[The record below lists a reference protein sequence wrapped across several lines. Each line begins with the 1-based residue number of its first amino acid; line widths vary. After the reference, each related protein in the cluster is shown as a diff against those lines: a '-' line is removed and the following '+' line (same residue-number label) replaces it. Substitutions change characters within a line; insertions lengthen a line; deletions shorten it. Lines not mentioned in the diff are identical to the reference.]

1 MKTYS
6 ILFIPLLFLATLQS
20 TYAEVWGSTGHRV
33 IGAVA
38 QKHLTPKAAEQV
50 NALLG
55 GMSLAFV
62 STYADEIRSEDRY
75 DHLAPWHYVNMNQST
90 RYSEADKNPKGDIV
104 TAIQTCVE
112 ILKNPTS
119 SQEDKA
125 FHLKLLV
132 HFIGD
137 IHQPFHA
144 GRKEDRGGNSIDLFW
159 FGKRTNLHRLWDTDL
174 IEHYNMSYSELAA
187 HLPKRTSEQKSD
199 IMAAPLLDWVN
210 QSQDLANI
218 LYEKTPQGARLGY
231 VYHYQNFETVR
242 EQLLDAGLRLAAT
255 LNAIFDPAGNG
266 RN

>member
-1 MKTYS
+1 MKTYLTTG
-6 ILFIPLLFLATLQS
+6 ILLLFFATLQN
-20 TYAEVWGSTGHRV
+20 TYAEVWGSTGHRA

-62 STYADEIRSEDRY
+62 STYADEIRSDDRY
-75 DHLAPWHYVNMNQST
+75 GHLAPWHYVNMDQNT
-90 RYSEADKNPKGDIV
+90 RYIDANKNPKGDIV
-104 TAIQTCVE
+104 TAIQSCIE
-112 ILKNPTS
+112 ILKNPS
-119 SQEDKA
+119 SSKEDKT

-132 HFIGD
+132 HFVGD

-187 HLPKRTSEQKSD
+187 HLPSHTPENKGE

-210 QSQDLANI
+210 QSQDLANT
-218 LYEKTPQGARLGY
+218 LYDKTPQGSRLGY

-242 EQLLDAGLRLAAT
+242 KQLLDAGLRLAAT
-255 LNAIFDPAGNG
+255 LNAIFDPAANG
-266 RN
+266 

>member
-1 MKTYS
+1 MKAYS
-6 ILFIPLLFLATLQS
+6 PIVLFLLFFITIQS
-20 TYAEVWGSTGHRV
+20 AYAEAWGSTGHRV

-38 QKHLTPKAAEQV
+38 QKHLTPKSAEQV

-62 STYADEIRSEDRY
+62 STYADEIRSDNRY
-75 DHLAPWHYVNMNQST
+75 DHLAPWHYVNMDQNT
-90 RYSEADKNPKGDIV
+90 RYNEADKNPKSDIV
-104 TAIQTCVE
+104 TAIQTCIE
-112 ILKNPTS
+112 ILKNPVS

-125 FHLKLLV
+125 FYLKLLV

-187 HLPKRTSEQKSD
+187 HLPKRTTDEKAVV
-199 IMAAPLLDWVN
+199 MAAPLLDWVN
-210 QSQDLANI
+210 QSQDLANA
-218 LYEKTPQGARLGY
+218 LYDKTPEGTRLGY
-231 VYHYQNFETVR
+231 VYHYQHFQTVR

-255 LNAIFDPAGNG
+255 LNAIFDPAD
-266 RN
+266 

>member
-1 MKTYS
+1 MKAYLR
-6 ILFIPLLFLATLQS
+6 IAFFLFYFATPHYAS
-20 TYAEVWGSTGHRV
+20 AEVWGSTGHRV

-38 QKHLTPKAAEQV
+38 QKHLTPKTAQQV

-62 STYADEIRSEDRY
+62 STYADEIRSDNRY
-75 DHLAPWHYVNMNQST
+75 DHLAPWHYVNMDQHT
-90 RYSEADKNPKGDIV
+90 RYHEAEKTTKGDVV
-104 TAIQTCVE
+104 TAIKTCIE
-112 ILKNPTS
+112 TLKNPTAS
-119 SQEDKA
+119 KEDKA
-125 FHLKLLV
+125 FYLKLLV

-187 HLPKRTSEQKSD
+187 DLPKRTTDEKAVV
-199 IMAAPLLDWVN
+199 MAAPLLDWVN
-210 QSQDLANI
+210 QSQDLANT
-218 LYEKTPQGARLGY
+218 LYDKTPQGSRLGY

-242 EQLLDAGLRLAAT
+242 KQLLFAGLRLAAT
-255 LNAIFDPAGNG
+255 LNTIFDPVQNG
-266 RN
+266 

>member
-1 MKTYS
+1 MKSYAS
-6 ILFIPLLFLATLQS
+6 IVLILLFFVTTQN
-20 TYAEVWGSTGHRV
+20 TYAAAWGNTGHRV

-38 QKHLTPKAAEQV
+38 QKHLTPRAAEQV

-62 STYADEIRSEDRY
+62 STYADEIRSDDRY
-75 DHLAPWHYVNMNQST
+75 DHLAPWHYVNMDQNIC
-90 RYSEADKNPKGDIV
+90 YKEAEKNPKGDIV
-104 TAIQTCVE
+104 TAIQICIE
-112 ILKNPTS
+112 ILKSPTS

-125 FHLKLLV
+125 FRLKLLV

-187 HLPKRTSEQKSD
+187 HLPKCTTKQKSD
-199 IMAAPLLDWVN
+199 IMTAPLLDWVN

-218 LYEKTPQGARLGY
+218 LYDKTPQGTRLGY

-242 EQLLDAGLRLAAT
+242 KQLLDAGLRLAAT
-255 LNAIFDPAGNG
+255 LNAIFDPTANG
-266 RN
+266 

>member
-1 MKTYS
+1 MKTYLTTG
-6 ILFIPLLFLATLQS
+6 ILLLFFATLQN
-20 TYAEVWGSTGHRV
+20 TYAEVWGSTGHRA

-62 STYADEIRSEDRY
+62 STYADEIRSDDRY
-75 DHLAPWHYVNMNQST
+75 GHLAPWHYVNMDQNT
-90 RYSEADKNPKGDIV
+90 RYIDANKNPKGDIV
-104 TAIQTCVE
+104 TAIQSCIE
-112 ILKNPTS
+112 ILKNPS
-119 SQEDKA
+119 SSKEDKT

-132 HFIGD
+132 HFVGD

-187 HLPKRTSEQKSD
+187 HLPRHTPEQKGE
-199 IMAAPLLDWVN
+199 IMAASLLDWVN
-210 QSQDLANI
+210 QSQDLANT
-218 LYEKTPQGARLGY
+218 LYDKTPQGSRLGY

-242 EQLLDAGLRLAAT
+242 KQLLDAGLRLAAT
-255 LNAIFDPAGNG
+255 LNAIFDPAANG
-266 RN
+266 